1 MLIKEEKKMKAR
13 IIKPY
18 FDNELKRMT
27 NVGEI
32 IEVTEERFLILNGNN
47 FYKEKYAEAIEVVET
62 TKKET
67 RSEKAVK
74 KTTKKS
80 K

>member
-1 MLIKEEKKMKAR
+1 MSIKEGKMKAR

-47 FYKEKYAEAIEVVET
+47 FYKEKYAEAIEVIET
-62 TKKET
+62 AKKEI

-74 KTTKKS
+74 KTTKK